1 MSWSLPRVYFSPH
14 RDKSS
19 SEASVS
25 RPLFCTATLSR
36 TGPESL
42 MREASSRM
50 RLQPIGHR
58 AIAAVARQQVARHA
72 ADGGHTHAG
81 LLVDIAIGQA
91 ALEELDHGPAIRHG
105 LQLGGR
111 AQVAKKAAA
120 FLDAAQRENRREK
133 RALVLLFLPLGDGTV
148 GFHESLRPVPM

>member
-19 SEASVS
+19 SEASVR
-25 RPLFCTATLSR
+25 RPLFCPATLSR

-42 MREASSRM
+42 MRAASSCV

-58 AIAAVARQQVARHA
+58 AIAAVARLQVARDA

-81 LLVDIAIGQA
+81 LLVDIAIGEA
-91 ALEELDHGPAIRHG
+91 ALEVLDHGPAVRHG
-105 LQLGGR
+105 LQFGGR
-111 AQVAKKAAA
+111 AKVPEKAAA
-120 FLDAAQRENRREK
+120 FLDALQCENRVEK
-133 RALVLLFLPLGDGTV
+133 RALVLLFLPQGHRAI
-148 GFHESLRPVPM
+148 GFH